1 MHIIYV
7 IMHTHTHINIHR
19 QRETP
24 SKARGPFAILK
35 KPRNIARQNKRRS
48 MERKKDTYVY
58 FDRVVCLNTYVGF
71 DKNEYSDPEM
81 IYKIKN

>member
-1 MHIIYV
+1 
-7 IMHTHTHINIHR
+7 
-19 QRETP
+19 
-24 SKARGPFAILK
+24 
-35 KPRNIARQNKRRS
+35 